1 MGQNQTDYLAT
12 AIARDEPAIIDQDMT
27 RADIVATLERLKLRG
42 TTRTLVVQMDGP
54 VRDLLVS
61 ALRRKA

>member
-1 MGQNQTDYLAT
+1 MGQNQANYFAEPKSAT
-12 AIARDEPAIIDQDMT
+12 INQDMT
-27 RADIVATLERLKLRG
+27 RGDIVDALERLKFKD
-42 TTRTLVVQMDGP
+42 TPATLVVRMDGP

>member
-1 MGQNQTDYLAT
+1 LSAF
-12 AIARDEPAIIDQDMT
+12 
-27 RADIVATLERLKLRG
+27 LERLKFSG
-42 TTRTLVVQMDGP
+42 TPRTVRLDGP